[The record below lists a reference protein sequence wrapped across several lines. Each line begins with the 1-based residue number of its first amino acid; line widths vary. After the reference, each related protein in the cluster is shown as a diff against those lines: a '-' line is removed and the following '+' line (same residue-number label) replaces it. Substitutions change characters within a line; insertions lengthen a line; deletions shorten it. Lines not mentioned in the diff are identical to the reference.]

1 MVVHQVEEGRVMGRA
16 RPLLSGFGNLQQRE
30 AELFFP
36 ENNGL
41 LGSCLERLG
50 SVTGCAGEIL
60 TETFR

>member
-1 MVVHQVEEGRVMGRA
+1 MGRA